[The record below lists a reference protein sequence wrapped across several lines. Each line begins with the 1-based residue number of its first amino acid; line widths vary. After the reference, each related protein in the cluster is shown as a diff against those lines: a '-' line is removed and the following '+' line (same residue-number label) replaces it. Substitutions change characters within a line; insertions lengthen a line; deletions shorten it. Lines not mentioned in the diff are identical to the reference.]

1 MIKRSGAWF
10 HAPLQI
16 VDKPIIITKP
26 HSEI

>member
-1 MIKRSGAWF
+1 MIKEAERGF